1 MPSRVKS
8 IRVRAGAAVSATV
21 LAAALLSACS
31 STPGAPL
38 LGPKSDPPVPQATT
52 GNATRPDGYP
62 NPLVDPVEVPGTP
75 LTAAEQADLQAD
87 LERQRDATQA
97 QRNF

>member
-1 MPSRVKS
+1 M
-8 IRVRAGAAVSATV
+8 RARDGAA
-21 LAAALLSACS
+21 LAAVVLGSMLLSACS

-38 LGPKSDPPVPQATT
+38 LGPKSDPPVPEVTT
-52 GNATRPDGYP
+52 GNAVRKDGYP

-87 LERQRDATQA
+87 LERERDATEA